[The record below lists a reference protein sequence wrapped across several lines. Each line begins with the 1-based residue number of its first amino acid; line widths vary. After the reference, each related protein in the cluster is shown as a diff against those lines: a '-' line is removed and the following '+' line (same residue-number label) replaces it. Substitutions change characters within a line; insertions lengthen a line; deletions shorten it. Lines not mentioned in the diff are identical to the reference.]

1 MAKPPWTET
10 PHQTP
15 GADSL
20 PDDQV
25 VIGEE
30 FNIIVSDWLG
40 SQPLRVKG
48 APGVSLVRQNKR
60 ARVEEMKNRE
70 REKEGKKETL

>member
-1 MAKPPWTET
+1 MVKPPWTET

-15 GADSL
+15 GTDSL

-25 VIGEE
+25 FMGEE

-40 SQPLRVKG
+40 SQPLWVKG

-60 ARVEEMKNRE
+60 ERIEEMKWEGRKE
-70 REKEGKKETL
+70 R